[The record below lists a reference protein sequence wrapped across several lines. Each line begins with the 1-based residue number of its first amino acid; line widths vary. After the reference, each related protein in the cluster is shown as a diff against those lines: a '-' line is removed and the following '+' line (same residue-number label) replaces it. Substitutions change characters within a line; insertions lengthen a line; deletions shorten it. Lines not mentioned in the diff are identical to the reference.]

1 MLRIAICQKE
11 PTAPYKDFVARYVSE
26 KGMDCTVASFETGA
40 TFLRKYKDFDAVFMD
55 VELDDNGVQVAET
68 LREKSDMP
76 IVFIVGEEQ
85 FSIKG
90 NKADA
95 MDFLTRPVSY
105 YAFSTMLDRLQTRM
119 IRTDAPAVAV
129 MTKNGARKMSVDEI
143 SYIESKGLNSIY
155 HLTDGSVLKTYG
167 TLNDAA
173 KKLTEERFFRLGG
186 YLINLGCV
194 NKVSGAD
201 VYVETACLPL
211 PYNKKAAFLSSL
223 LAFADRG

>member
-11 PTAPYKDFVARYVSE
+11 STAPYKDFVARYVSE
-26 KGMDCTVASFETGA
+26 KGMDCTVASFETCA
-40 TFLRKYKDFDAVFMD
+40 TFLKKYKDFDAVFMNA
-55 VELDDNGVQVAET
+55 ELDGDGVRAAET

-76 IVFIVGEEQ
+76 IVFIVGTDL
-85 FSIKG
+85 FSVKG
-90 NKADA
+90 NKADV
-95 MDFLTRPVSY
+95 MDFLTKPVSY
-105 YAFSTMLDRLQTRM
+105 YSFSTMLDRLQTRM
-119 IRTDAPAVAV
+119 VNTDAPAVAV
-129 MTKNGARKMSVDEI
+129 MTKQGARKMSADEI
-143 SYIESKGLNSIY
+143 SYIESKGLNCIY
-155 HLTDGSVLKTYG
+155 HLTDGTVLKTYG

-186 YLINLGCV
+186 YLVNLGCV